1 MNSDLPTDPEWKVFT
16 LGKELEETR
25 KALALLRAEVK
36 AVIGARYWTVRG
48 YRKNLK
54 KIRIKDGTE

>member
-1 MNSDLPTDPEWKVFT
+1 MSTEKKDLAWQVFT
-16 LGKELEETR
+16 LEKQLGETE

-36 AVIGARYWTVRG
+36 EVIDAQYWTARG

-54 KIRIKDGTE
+54 KIRIEDGDK